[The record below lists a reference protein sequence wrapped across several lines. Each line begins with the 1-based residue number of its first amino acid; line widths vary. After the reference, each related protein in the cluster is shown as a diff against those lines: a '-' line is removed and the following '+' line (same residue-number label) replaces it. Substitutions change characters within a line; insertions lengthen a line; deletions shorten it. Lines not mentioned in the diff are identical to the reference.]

1 MRSGE
6 REMDMGLEWVL
17 MFKISRF
24 KEEEEEEKTP
34 QIKEEGR

>member
-24 KEEEEEEKTP
+24 KEEEGEKTP